1 MVDYSRIQ
9 KIIRDCLTDDQNEE
23 TSKYIHGLA
32 YQVRVDRNKL
42 ESYKDEIVSILDEII
57 PEDEPVIFYRLSND
71 KYGNTWGTP
80 FQTELL
86 LMLCFG
92 LDLMTI
98 TSPPKNVNTKD
109 LHVPFLIRKK
119 KEKELVLKRI
129 N

>member
-86 LMLCFG
+86 LMIFFG

-119 KEKELVLKRI
+119 KEKELVLKKI